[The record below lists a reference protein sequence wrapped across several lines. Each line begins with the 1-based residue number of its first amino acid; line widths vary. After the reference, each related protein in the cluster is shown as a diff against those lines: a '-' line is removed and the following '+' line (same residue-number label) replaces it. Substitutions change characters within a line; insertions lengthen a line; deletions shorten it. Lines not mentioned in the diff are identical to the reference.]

1 MLQVPFEGAPGGEDK
16 PTGPMGGQKMNY
28 YLKDIDPELWRKVK
42 SRAAAEGK
50 SIKGVIVELLKKWL
64 REKK

>member
-1 MLQVPFEGAPGGEDK
+1 MGEIN
-16 PTGPMGGQKMNY
+16 MNY

-50 SIKGVIVELLKKWL
+50 SIKGVIIELLKEWL
-64 REKK
+64 RERK

>member
-1 MLQVPFEGAPGGEDK
+1 
-16 PTGPMGGQKMNY
+16 MNY
-28 YLKDIDPELWRKVK
+28 YLKDVDPEFWRKVK

-50 SIKGVIVELLKKWL
+50 SIKDVIIELLKKWL